1 MNHEH
6 KHDHCLHLNV
16 KYCQHCDVVYC
27 KDCGR
32 EWGTKYNWYY
42 PYTYTP
48 YWSNITI
55 TPCNLGETITNG
67 NIQVSCNHT

>member
-6 KHDHCLHLNV
+6 KHDHCPHLNV
-16 KYCQHCDVVYC
+16 KYCSHCDVVYC

-42 PYTYTP
+42 YPYTTTP
-48 YWSNITI
+48 YWVN
-55 TPCNLGETITNG
+55 TNG
-67 NIQVSCNHT
+67 NISYNISCNHT